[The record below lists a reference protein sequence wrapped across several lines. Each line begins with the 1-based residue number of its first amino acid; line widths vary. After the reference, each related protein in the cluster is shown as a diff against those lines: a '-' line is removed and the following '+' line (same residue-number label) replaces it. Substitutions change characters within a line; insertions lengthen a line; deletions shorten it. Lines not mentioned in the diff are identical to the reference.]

1 MTWRTSNSKFGNRRT
16 EYNGLSYDS
25 KKEASRA
32 AELDLLVRSGVVERW
47 ERQVPFQVEI
57 NNIKIFK
64 YLADFVVYY
73 KDGTRVVEDVK
84 SDVTKR
90 LPVYR
95 IKKKA
100 VEAYYGIKI
109 HEC

>member
-1 MTWRTSNSKFGNRRT
+1 MTWRSSNSKFGNRRT
-16 EYNGLSYDS
+16 EYNGITYDS
-25 KKEASRA
+25 KKEATRA

-64 YLADFVVYY
+64 YVADFVVYY
-73 KDGTRVVEDVK
+73 KDGMVRVEDVK
-84 SDVTKR
+84 GFRTP
-90 LPVYR
+90 LYR
-95 IKKKA
+95 MKKKA

-109 HEC
+109 YEC